1 MSSPITM
8 PPAASAA
15 PAARPHR
22 PPGDSK
28 LVDAP
33 PSPDFLAA
41 LSHELR
47 NPLSGIMTALALAE
61 AMPVEPPVGRA
72 LRVIQ
77 RQAHELLLLAE
88 QLTDLSQLES
98 GQLQIAREK
107 VDLADTLAQ
116 AHAEVAPLLNARS
129 QQLDDRLA
137 AGPVWV
143 MGDGH
148 RLTRIVTG
156 LLSEVAR
163 HAQAQAVIELSLD
176 TQGDRVKLVVADR
189 EAGNDRHELD
199 NAPMVSAQH
208 GRGRRLA
215 TNLAVVTRL
224 VHLHGGWIDAA
235 TLDDRAPRA
244 FTVRLPL
251 AKPSGTRDHAGTAT
265 AAESR

>member
-1 MSSPITM
+1 MSP
-8 PPAASAA
+8 AA
-15 PAARPHR
+15 PAGTRTLRPTGETR
-22 PPGDSK
+22 P
-28 LVDAP
+28 VEAP

-61 AMPVEPPVGRA
+61 SMPVEPAVGRA
-72 LRVIQ
+72 HRVIQ
-77 RQAHELLLLAE
+77 RQANELLLLAE

-98 GQLQIAREK
+98 GQLQIARERI
-107 VDLADTLAQ
+107 DLIDVVAQ
-116 AHAEVAPLLNARS
+116 ARAEIGPLLNARA
-129 QQLDDRLA
+129 QQLDDRLP

-143 MGDGH
+143 IGDAH

-163 HAQAQAVIELSLD
+163 HAQAQALIELAVEMRD
-176 TQGDRVKLVVADR
+176 DRVKLTVADR
-189 EAGNDRHELD
+189 EAGNDRHELA

-251 AKPSGTRDHAGTAT
+251 AASGTRDRAGTAT